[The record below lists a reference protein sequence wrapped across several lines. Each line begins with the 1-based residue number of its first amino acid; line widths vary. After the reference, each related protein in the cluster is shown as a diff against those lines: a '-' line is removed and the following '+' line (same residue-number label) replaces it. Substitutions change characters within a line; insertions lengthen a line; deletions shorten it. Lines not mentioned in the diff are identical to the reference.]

1 MLFHEKLALIKEIIS
16 VTGTA
21 LAREAG
27 LAPSCVCR
35 YLSAKNSPF
44 RGGGAVTRLSR
55 AAAADLIAAG
65 HVKLRHLP
73 TQRPNARVGEG
84 DAISARGYGRLM
96 IDQVGAPTK
105 KGRLPL
111 RLIRYGASRKH

>member
-44 RGGGAVTRLSR
+44 RGGG
-55 AAAADLIAAG
+55 
-65 HVKLRHLP
+65 P
-73 TQRPNARVGEG
+73 
-84 DAISARGYGRLM
+84 
-96 IDQVGAPTK
+96 
-105 KGRLPL
+105 
-111 RLIRYGASRKH
+111 